1 MVVDCHAESLL
12 HDVVSH
18 DVAVEMFEDLLRG
31 RRDPRGHRRGL
42 TLHDG
47 GHPDTKLAL
56 GLAIAVSPESPG
68 NLISVSLC
76 EIGTF

>member
-18 DVAVEMFEDLLRG
+18 DVAVEMLEDLLRG

-47 GHPDTKLAL
+47 GHFYT
-56 GLAIAVSPESPG
+56 
-68 NLISVSLC
+68 
-76 EIGTF
+76 TY